1 VYYLYG
7 VYLNT
12 LQDLYK
18 FPLLIDDL
26 PHDNDA
32 RKMFLG
38 GLVLQQSSLLL
49 LGDML
54 YAGFGGICDAFNY
67 TGSIVA
73 VNLGSRSI
81 YRWATQAGPDSQ
93 YTNDWTLRHGGGA
106 GGIWQAGVGLASDG
120 KDVFF
125 TIDNGGGSNSTL
137 PTSGKTHLDVLSES
151 VARITLNEENGLGVQ
166 LVDWFR
172 PFDHQGQSLGSGGF
186 AVLDEAF
193 KTANGKR
200 ISVAT
205 SKNMKMYIQDL
216 DNLGGYRQGLNG
228 SDGVLQ
234 TIHVDGEVFGG
245 IGSYPLE
252 GGYIYVNPSNAPL
265 AAYAFTP
272 SSNGSALF
280 TLAGKSSIMNRHLD
294 GVGTPT
300 VTSNQGKAGSGIV
313 WVTDV
318 DKGLLAYKAVPVNG
332 SLVEIPLPIVEGA
345 MKYGRPVFGDGRVYV
360 IDGIGR
366 LVVLGAK

>member
-172 PFDHQGQSLGSGGF
+172 PFDHQGQSLEVAASQY
-186 AVLDEAF
+186 L
-193 KTANGKR
+193 TKR
-200 ISVAT
+200 
-205 SKNMKMYIQDL
+205 SKRRMAK
-216 DNLGGYRQGLNG
+216 
-228 SDGVLQ
+228 
-234 TIHVDGEVFGG
+234 E
-245 IGSYPLE
+245 
-252 GGYIYVNPSNAPL
+252 L
-265 AAYAFTP
+265 ASQRART
-272 SSNGSALF
+272 
-280 TLAGKSSIMNRHLD
+280 
-294 GVGTPT
+294 
-300 VTSNQGKAGSGIV
+300 
-313 WVTDV
+313 
-318 DKGLLAYKAVPVNG
+318 
-332 SLVEIPLPIVEGA
+332 
-345 MKYGRPVFGDGRVYV
+345 
-360 IDGIGR
+360 
-366 LVVLGAK
+366 